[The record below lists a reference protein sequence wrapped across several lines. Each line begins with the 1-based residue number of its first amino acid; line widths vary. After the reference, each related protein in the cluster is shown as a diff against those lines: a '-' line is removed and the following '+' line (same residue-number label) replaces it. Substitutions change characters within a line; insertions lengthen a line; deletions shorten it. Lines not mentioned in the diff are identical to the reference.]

1 MKNNRSAD
9 NGLIAFSLLIIGL
22 LLVWIVIWYS
32 NHTKLAYYGLY
43 SAWML
48 LAPFDLQVFPLIGE
62 LRREIAEKAANPS
75 AVSFF
80 ELFRMMNIA
89 GYAYIILP
97 ILLTCLSIRMA
108 LHHRMEKV
116 RRVITAEN
124 LPHIMSVHSPAI
136 TPVLYY
142 GDLMNEDIR
151 GHESRI
157 HPEEFAISHNLI
169 DPVTKIFNED
179 KTKALFVKQL
189 GRKIS
194 SLDEL
199 NIYERALFSI
209 FAIRVFDSAEVAG
222 QAQEMLDLL
231 NRSCHTG
238 HWKGMPGYPEFE
250 ILNKLSKKYIELPE
264 AKALLGYYP
273 YPSTFL
279 HILHQKACMRGKLP
293 SSHFRWLKAIDRKLW
308 YTLNATGRRTPCIE
322 SIIQVQLCKW
332 QTLAYQNGYMLKEP
346 YFDDSIRAFKNYL
359 IKEGLVSRI
368 CSSSMLN
375 RSISTA
381 KSH

>member
-1 MKNNRSAD
+1 MKNARSAD
-9 NGLIAFSLLIIGL
+9 NGLIAFLLLIIGL
-22 LLVWIVIWYS
+22 FLVWVVIWYS
-32 NHTKLAYYGLY
+32 NHASLAYYGLY
-43 SAWML
+43 SAWVM

-62 LRREIAEKAANPS
+62 LRREIAIKAANP
-75 AVSFF
+75 ATVSFV
-80 ELFRMMNIA
+80 ELFHMLNLA

-97 ILLTCLSIRMA
+97 ILMTCLSIRMA
-108 LHHRMEKV
+108 LRHRLEKV

-157 HPEEFAISHNLI
+157 HPEEFAITHTLI
-169 DPVTKIFNED
+169 DPVTKKFDEE
-179 KTKALFVKQL
+179 KTKKLFIKQL

-194 SLDEL
+194 SLEEL
-199 NIYERALFSI
+199 NIYERALFTI

-222 QAQEMLDLL
+222 QAQETLDLL
-231 NRSCHTG
+231 NRSCNAG
-238 HWKGMPGYPEFE
+238 QWKGMPGYPDFD
-250 ILNKLSKKYIELPE
+250 IINKLTKKYIQLPE
-264 AKALLGYYP
+264 AKVLLNYYP

-279 HILHQKACMRGKLP
+279 HVLHQKACMRGKLP

-332 QTLAYQNGYMLKEP
+332 QTLAYQNGFILKEP
-346 YFDDSIRAFKNYL
+346 YFDDSISAFKNYL

-368 CSSSMLN
+368 SSS
-375 RSISTA
+375 SIPNVGSPTI
-381 KSH
+381 